1 MKKITKLNTQIIQLE
16 QKRNYIQNSHSCTD
30 KIVNEKNKIAAQQ
43 SEKLGETSQLA
54 STHRNLK
61 QQ

>member
-1 MKKITKLNTQIIQLE
+1 MNTEIIPLE
-16 QKRNYIQNSHSCTD
+16 QKLNQIQNSRSCRD
-30 KIVNEKNKIAAQQ
+30 KIVTANNKIAAQQ

-54 STHRNLK
+54 LTQHKLK